1 MYSAVITGDG
11 DEGATILGMASL
23 VQRLALVPRGDDS
36 FVSALPTEGPPV
48 FGGLLVGQALRA
60 AALTLENDQPAR
72 SLHASFLLP
81 GTGGEALQHEVERT
95 RDGASFATRR
105 VVVRQEAGIVLVLT
119 ADFHREEDGVAYQ
132 QPATA
137 GIPGPDG
144 LPRGR
149 YDNPYVESRDV
160 PVPDAPMTPEHAR
173 RAWFRVSEPLP
184 VDPALHQHALAYVS
198 DHGPTRAA
206 REPHAQLADDTR
218 RQSVSLD
225 HSVWFHQPVDANAW
239 LVSELV
245 PVATAR
251 GRGLA
256 IGTIRTVDGT
266 LVATVA
272 QEVLLR
278 TRG

>member
-1 MYSAVITGDG
+1 MGTAN
-11 DEGATILGMASL
+11 ASL
-23 VQRLALVPRGDDS
+23 VRRLALVPVRDSS
-36 FVSALPTEGPPV
+36 FVSSEPTEGPAV

-60 AALTLENDQPAR
+60 AALTLERDQPAR
-72 SLHASFLLP
+72 SLHASFLVP
-81 GTGGEALQHEVERT
+81 GTAGEPLRHDVERT

-105 VVVRQEAGIVLVLT
+105 VVVRQERGIVLVLT
-119 ADFHREEDGVAYQ
+119 ADFHREEDGVDYERT
-132 QPATA
+132 PTA
-137 GIPGPDG
+137 GVPGPEG

-160 PVPDAPMTPEHAR
+160 PTSDAPLTPEHAR
-173 RAWFRVSEPLP
+173 RAWFRVIEPLP
-184 VDPALHQHALAYVS
+184 ADAALHQHALAYLS

-206 REPHAQLADDTR
+206 REPHARLADDAR

-225 HSVWFHQPVDANAW
+225 HSVWFHRPADANGW
-239 LVSELV
+239 LLSELV

-256 IGTIRTVDGT
+256 IGTLRTVDGT

-278 TRG
+278 TR